1 MDRRLWRHHTSLY
14 LTKVNTEKRNT
25 VQTDHFFV
33 PRIEFYGWIL
43 CLRLHLQVESHIDV
57 VEHRACHVLQV
68 LR

>member
-1 MDRRLWRHHTSLY
+1 M
-14 LTKVNTEKRNT
+14 
-25 VQTDHFFV
+25 QTDHFFV